1 MFPKKMLVAAAVAA
15 GTLMSPAAGLAS
27 GGASGSGSNSK
38 SKSGSTVP
46 TPAPPPECATIA
58 NVNVSQ
64 IPRTDAQ
71 TGAVIPGWYEVMV
84 HADAVNCGTQH
95 ESLQWDVDYTN
106 LNTGIQEYTGVYS
119 NPIDLAPGGAFDMPT
134 GDSVTNTVTGKS
146 LRFDFSVKSATTG
159 QVIAQQSVYYTVQ

>member
-1 MFPKKMLVAAAVAA
+1 MITAAVAA
-15 GTLMSPAAGLAS
+15 AALMSPAAGLAS

-38 SKSGSTVP
+38 SKSTTTVT

-58 NVNVSQ
+58 NVTVSQ
-64 IPRTDAQ
+64 IPRTNAI
-71 TGAVIPGWYEVMV
+71 TGEVIPDWYEVMV
-84 HADAVNCGTQH
+84 HADAVNCGTQT
-95 ESLQWDVDYTN
+95 ESLQWDVNYTN

-146 LRFDFSVKSATTG
+146 LRFDFYVKSATTG
-159 QVIAQQSVYYTVQ
+159 QVIAQKSVFYTVQ